1 MKTFTFVVAPCVPS
15 MNPQSTF
22 MVILTTVLLRFICHL
37 FLLVAKH
44 VLNFPLCLRP
54 LPCTPSSSLAQRAP
68 AFLLTFPF
76 VDPPACFSMFP
87 RSFLLVKT
95 LGSLPYVLP
104 RFFDLKNNC
113 FIYWCLRYSFS
124 HLLIFV
130 FLLMPFVSICFTL
143 LLILHC
149 SWDHPWASN
158 STPVCPRC
166 FSTRSGP

>member
-68 AFLLTFPF
+68 ALLLTFPF

-87 RSFLLVKT
+87 HSLLFVKT

-104 RFFDLKNNC
+104 RFLIIKTTVSTIGVFVIPFHIC
-113 FIYWCLRYSFS
+113 SF
-124 HLLIFV
+124 FV
-130 FLLMPFVSICFTL
+130 FTDVLYVNLFHIA
-143 LLILHC
+143 LH
-149 SWDHPWASN
+149 P
-158 STPVCPRC
+158 PL
-166 FSTRSGP
+166 